1 METNLIFIDYAPPP
15 KSTESASFARA
26 DFSALP
32 EFATFQPANSRH
44 MDAGLLDSYSRT
56 ITGVV
61 GQVAEAVVHIQVQK
75 PVPAQQNGRGR
86 DGRKPDRRPGQW
98 GADGPAGG
106 RADGREP
113 NEPQLAPV
121 SGSGFIIS
129 TDGFVVT
136 NNHVIE
142 NAKDIRVSLADG
154 RTVTAE
160 LKGADP
166 STDIAVLKID
176 ESGLKAL
183 SFADS
188 ETLQPGQIAIA
199 IGNPLGLQHTVTAGV
214 VSALGRTLRAS
225 NGRLIDDIIQ
235 TDASLNPGNSG
246 GPLVNS
252 LGQVIGVNTATI
264 LSAQG
269 LCFAVSSNLAAF
281 VAGKLIMEGRV
292 KRAYLGI
299 AGQLVNLTGRM
310 IAANRLEK
318 HTGVYVYEVVP
329 DQPAEPLAAPRSAPM
344 MKTPDDRLPQTSG
357 QSLDVE
363 RGRAIFSGP
372 TEARR
377 RNNAIHT
384 GDIIV
389 SFNGRPVG
397 TVDELHK
404 QLNAD
409 VIGRSVPLEV
419 LRNGHKTA
427 LTVIPGEMQ

>member
-1 METNLIFIDYAPPP
+1 MENNYSFIDYSPRRD
-15 KSTESASFARA
+15 TE
-26 DFSALP
+26 
-32 EFATFQPANSRH
+32 
-44 MDAGLLDSYSRT
+44 LLDSYSRT

-75 PVPAQQNGRGR
+75 PAT
-86 DGRKPDRRPGQW
+86 DRRGVKLT
-98 GADGPAGG
+98 PA
-106 RADGREP
+106 
-113 NEPQLAPV
+113 

-136 NNHVIE
+136 NHHVIE
-142 NAKDIRVSLADG
+142 QAREIRVSLADG
-154 RTVTAE
+154 QTVNAE

-176 ESGLKAL
+176 VSGLKAL

-188 ETLQPGQIAIA
+188 ESLQPGQIAIA

-264 LSAQG
+264 ASAQG

-318 HTGVYVYEVVP
+318 PTGVYVYEVVP
-329 DQPAEPLAAPRSAPM
+329 DQP
-344 MKTPDDRLPQTSG
+344 
-357 QSLDVE
+357 VY
-363 RGRAIFSGP
+363 
-372 TEARR
+372 
-377 RNNAIHT
+377 NNEIRT

-389 SFNGRPVG
+389 SFNDHAVG
-397 TVDELHK
+397 TVDELHQ
-404 QLNAD
+404 QLHAD
-409 VIGRSVPLEV
+409 VIGRSVQVEV
-419 LRNGHKTA
+419 LRNGRKMG
-427 LTVIPGEMQ
+427 LTVKPGEMR

>member
-1 METNLIFIDYAPPP
+1 MEKQYSQINYAPR
-15 KSTESASFARA
+15 TDGE
-26 DFSALP
+26 
-32 EFATFQPANSRH
+32 
-44 MDAGLLDSYSRT
+44 LLDVYSRT

-61 GQVAEAVVHIQVQK
+61 GQVAEAVVHIQVLK
-75 PVPAQQNGRGR
+75 PVN
-86 DGRKPDRRPGQW
+86 DRRT
-98 GADGPAGG
+98 
-106 RADGREP
+106 RE
-113 NEPQLAPV
+113 QKLAPG

-136 NNHVIE
+136 NHHVIE
-142 NAKDIRVSLADG
+142 NAREIKVSLADG
-154 RTVTAE
+154 RTVSAE
-160 LKGADP
+160 LKGTDP
-166 STDIAVLKID
+166 STDIAILKIY
-176 ESGLKAL
+176 ETGLKAL
-183 SFADS
+183 SFANS
-188 ETLQPGQIAIA
+188 EALQPGQIAIA

-264 LSAQG
+264 VSAQG

-281 VAGKLIMEGRV
+281 VAGKLIMEGKV

-318 HTGVYVYEVVP
+318 NTGVYIYEVVP
-329 DQPAEPLAAPRSAPM
+329 DQP
-344 MKTPDDRLPQTSG
+344 
-357 QSLDVE
+357 VY
-363 RGRAIFSGP
+363 
-372 TEARR
+372 
-377 RNNAIHT
+377 NNEIKT

-389 SFNGRPVG
+389 AFKGKPVG

-404 QLNAD
+404 QLEEG
-409 VIGRSVPLEV
+409 VIGRSVELEV
-419 LRNGHKTA
+419 LRNGRKESIH
-427 LTVIPGEMQ
+427 VIPGEMK

>member
-1 METNLIFIDYAPPP
+1 MEIKQSFIDYAPPP
-15 KSTESASFARA
+15 
-26 DFSALP
+26 
-32 EFATFQPANSRH
+32 
-44 MDAGLLDSYSRT
+44 DAQLLDSYSRT

-61 GQVAEAVVHIQVQK
+61 GQVAEAVVHIQVLK
-75 PVPAQQNGRGR
+75 PEVGNRTRAAKPGRREWPDGNGRER
-86 DGRKPDRRPGQW
+86 SDGVGVRLI
-98 GADGPAGG
+98 PA
-106 RADGREP
+106 
-113 NEPQLAPV
+113 

-142 NAKDIRVSLADG
+142 NAKEIRVSLADG
-154 RTVTAE
+154 RMVTAE
-160 LKGADP
+160 LKGADA
-166 STDIAVLKID
+166 STDIAVVKID
-176 ESGLKAL
+176 VTGLKVL

-188 ETLQPGQIAIA
+188 EALQPGQIAIA

-264 LSAQG
+264 PSAQG

-281 VAGKLIMEGRV
+281 VAGRLIMEGRV

-318 HTGVYVYEVVP
+318 KTGVYVYEIVP
-329 DQPAEPLAAPRSAPM
+329 DQPAP
-344 MKTPDDRLPQTSG
+344 KTPEAARPQGQTSDL
-357 QSLDVE
+357 S
-363 RGRAIFSGP
+363 RGWAILPRQAIPG
-372 TEARR
+372 TY
-377 RNNAIHT
+377 NNEIRT

-389 SFNGRPVG
+389 SFNGHPIG
-397 TVDELHK
+397 SVDELHK
-404 QLNAD
+404 QLSAG
-409 VIGRSVPLEV
+409 VIGKSIKMEV
-419 LRNGHKTA
+419 LRDGRKTE
-427 LTVIPGEMQ
+427 LKVVPGEAR

>member
-1 METNLIFIDYAPPP
+1 MENQYSRINYAPR
-15 KSTESASFARA
+15 TDGE
-26 DFSALP
+26 
-32 EFATFQPANSRH
+32 
-44 MDAGLLDSYSRT
+44 LLDTYSRT

-61 GQVAEAVVHIQVQK
+61 GQVAEAVVHIQVSK
-75 PVPAQQNGRGR
+75 PVS
-86 DGRKPDRRPGQW
+86 DRRTKEQK
-98 GADGPAGG
+98 
-106 RADGREP
+106 
-113 NEPQLAPV
+113 LAPG

-136 NNHVIE
+136 NHHVIE
-142 NAKDIRVSLADG
+142 NARDIKVSLADG
-154 RTVTAE
+154 RTVNAE
-160 LKGADP
+160 LKGTDP
-166 STDIAVLKID
+166 STDIAVLKIY
-176 ESGLKAL
+176 ETGLKAL
-183 SFADS
+183 SFANS
-188 ETLQPGQIAIA
+188 EALQPGQIAIA

-264 LSAQG
+264 ISAQG

-281 VAGKLIMEGRV
+281 VAGKLIMEGKV

-318 HTGVYVYEVVP
+318 NTGVYIYEVVP
-329 DQPAEPLAAPRSAPM
+329 DQP
-344 MKTPDDRLPQTSG
+344 
-357 QSLDVE
+357 VY
-363 RGRAIFSGP
+363 
-372 TEARR
+372 
-377 RNNAIHT
+377 NNEIRT

-389 SFNGRPVG
+389 AFNGKPVG

-404 QLNAD
+404 QLGEA
-409 VIGRSVPLEV
+409 VIGRSVQLDI
-419 LRNGHKTA
+419 LRSGRKESIHA
-427 LTVIPGEMQ
+427 IPGEMK

>member
-1 METNLIFIDYAPPP
+1 MESNYSFIDYAPRRDG
-15 KSTESASFARA
+15 E
-26 DFSALP
+26 
-32 EFATFQPANSRH
+32 
-44 MDAGLLDSYSRT
+44 LLDSYSRT

-75 PVPAQQNGRGR
+75 PAESGRGR
-86 DGRKPDRRPGQW
+86 QREPDRRGQRQP
-98 GADGPAGG
+98 DRGPQ
-106 RADGREP
+106 REEALVP
-113 NEPQLAPV
+113 A

-142 NAKDIRVSLADG
+142 GAREIRVSLADG
-154 RTVTAE
+154 RMVSAD

-176 ESGLKAL
+176 GTGLKSLA
-183 SFADS
+183 FADS
-188 ETLQPGQIAIA
+188 ESLQPGQIAIA

-264 LSAQG
+264 ASAQG

-310 IAANRLEK
+310 IAANRLDK
-318 HTGVYVYEVVP
+318 TTGVYVYEVVP
-329 DQPAEPLAAPRSAPM
+329 DQP
-344 MKTPDDRLPQTSG
+344 
-357 QSLDVE
+357 VY
-363 RGRAIFSGP
+363 
-372 TEARR
+372 
-377 RNNAIHT
+377 NNEIRT

-389 SFNGRPVG
+389 SFNGRAIG

-404 QLNAD
+404 QLHAD
-409 VIGRSVPLEV
+409 VINRPVEMEV
-419 LRNGHKTA
+419 LRGGRKET
-427 LTVIPGEMQ
+427 LRVTPGESR

>member
-1 METNLIFIDYAPPP
+1 MKNNYSWIDHAP
-15 KSTESASFARA
+15 KA
-26 DFSALP
+26 DQ
-32 EFATFQPANSRH
+32 E
-44 MDAGLLDSYSRT
+44 LLDVYSRT

-75 PVPAQQNGRGR
+75 LQ
-86 DGRKPDRRPGQW
+86 KDRRNKEPVMT
-98 GADGPAGG
+98 PA
-106 RADGREP
+106 
-113 NEPQLAPV
+113 

-142 NAKDIRVSLADG
+142 NAAEIRVALADG
-154 RTVTAE
+154 RIVSAE

-166 STDIAVLKID
+166 STDIAVLKIY
-176 ESGLKAL
+176 ETGLRSL

-188 ETLQPGQIAIA
+188 ESLKPGQIAIA

-214 VSALGRTLRAS
+214 VSALGRTLRAT

-235 TDASLNPGNSG
+235 TDAALNPGNSG

-264 LSAQG
+264 ASAQG

-299 AGQLVNLTGRM
+299 AGQQVNLTGRM

-318 HTGVYVYEVVP
+318 NTGVYVYEVVP
-329 DQPAEPLAAPRSAPM
+329 DQP
-344 MKTPDDRLPQTSG
+344 
-357 QSLDVE
+357 VY
-363 RGRAIFSGP
+363 
-372 TEARR
+372 
-377 RNNAIHT
+377 NNEIRT

-389 SFNGRPVG
+389 AFSGKSIG
-397 TVDELHK
+397 SVDELHQ
-404 QLNAD
+404 QLNQE
-409 VIGRSVPLEV
+409 VIGRAVKLEV
-419 LRNGHKTA
+419 LRNGRKTECN
-427 LTVIPGEMQ
+427 VIPGEMK

>member
-1 METNLIFIDYAPPP
+1 MDSNYSWINYAPR
-15 KSTESASFARA
+15 TDA
-26 DFSALP
+26 D
-32 EFATFQPANSRH
+32 
-44 MDAGLLDSYSRT
+44 LLDSYSRT

-61 GQVAEAVVHIQVQK
+61 GQVAESVVHIQVQK
-75 PVPAQQNGRGR
+75 QVTGIRSRERQQRVMPA
-86 DGRKPDRRPGQW
+86 
-98 GADGPAGG
+98 
-106 RADGREP
+106 
-113 NEPQLAPV
+113 

-142 NAKDIRVSLADG
+142 MAEGITVSLADG
-154 RTVTAE
+154 RTVNAE
-160 LKGADP
+160 LKGADA
-166 STDIAVLKID
+166 STDIAVIKID
-176 ESGLKAL
+176 ITGLKAL

-199 IGNPLGLQHTVTAGV
+199 IGNPLGLQHTVTTGV

-264 LSAQG
+264 PSAQG

-299 AGQLVNLTGRM
+299 AGQKVTLTGRM

-318 HTGVYVYEVVP
+318 KTGVYVYEVVA
-329 DQPAEPLAAPRSAPM
+329 DQPSY
-344 MKTPDDRLPQTSG
+344 
-357 QSLDVE
+357 
-363 RGRAIFSGP
+363 
-372 TEARR
+372 
-377 RNNAIHT
+377 NNEIRT

-389 SFNGRPVG
+389 SFNGKPVG
-397 TVDELHK
+397 TVDELH
-404 QLNAD
+404 QRLNAE
-409 VIGRSVPLEV
+409 VIGHNVEIEV
-419 LRNGHKTA
+419 LRNGQKTILRA
-427 LTVIPGEMQ
+427 IPGEMDLTG